1 VVTAKINGKSAVED
15 YFSSLLFDSQSPSDC
30 QEAIEPAFRF
40 ARVEP
45 GYEVLNHW
53 TQPLSKPQQFCA
65 DLLLLSCLKEITGKR
80 LRQAMLDAIK
90 TVRC

>member
-1 VVTAKINGKSAVED
+1 MVTDKINGKSAVED
-15 YFSSLLFDSQSPSDC
+15 YFSSLLFDSQSPNDN
-30 QEAIEPAFRF
+30 QDAVEPAFRF

-45 GYEVLNHW
+45 GYEVMSYW
-53 TQPLSKPQQFCA
+53 RQPLSKPQQFCA
-65 DLLLLSCLKEITGKR
+65 DLLLLSCLKEITGKQ